1 MPNSLVWCNQFFQ
14 HDNWAFKG
22 TDLIDLSYVPIFNSK
37 AQSTMAM
44 KIIPASHVTA
54 DSGTGLVHCAPA
66 HGAEDYMAF
75 RSLGLISNL
84 ENMICHVNADGNFTK
99 DVASVVGQKAAMLL
113 LGQQVLGEGGRAIV
127 EMLKKMERLVKVK
140 RTKHRYPYD
149 WRTDKPIIVTWIIN
163 DDLVN

>member
-1 MPNSLVWCNQFFQ
+1 
-14 HDNWAFKG
+14 
-22 TDLIDLSYVPIFNSK
+22 
-37 AQSTMAM
+37 MAM

-127 EMLKKMERLVKVK
+127 EMLKKMDCLVKVK
-140 RTKHRYPYD
+140 RIKHRYPYD
-149 WRTDKPIIVTWIIN
+149 WRTDKPIIVT
-163 DDLVN
+163 